1 MAIVAALVP
10 TRRSDAG
17 SGTLLE
23 QVEWNV
29 GPYQLHEII
38 AETPAHPQSQS

>member
-10 TRRSDAG
+10 IRRSDAG

-29 GPYQLHEII
+29 GPYQLPTRNPR
-38 AETPAHPQSQS
+38 AEV